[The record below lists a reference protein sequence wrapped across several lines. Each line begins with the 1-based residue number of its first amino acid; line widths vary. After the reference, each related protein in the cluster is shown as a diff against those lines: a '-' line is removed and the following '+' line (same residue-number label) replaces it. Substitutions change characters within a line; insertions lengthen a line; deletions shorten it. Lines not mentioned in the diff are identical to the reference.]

1 MPPKQ
6 PSSPRTLAARR
17 QFEVG
22 HAATFPA
29 AFPRMLA
36 DFSSFVRTFQPSDF
50 AQMLA
55 DGRQVEQLWSIG
67 ETFRSI
73 PVGNLETL
81 PEVFEVLFPGR
92 SHQGFWTPPE
102 LFLIRYTT
110 FAQLLQTLLPG
121 VPATLSAEHF
131 CQFMVY
137 TTLPLVTFR
146 RKVETLWRH
155 GEFTLQSSDVFWGQQ
170 VLNFSFSARSA
181 FLLYIFG
188 FSFLERSGV
197 TFPQLLPGFVTLG
210 FRLSLERWAY
220 FLNHH
225 IMWNRKY
232 IDFFLAIRD
241 ASITFRASEPT
252 DAATLCSC
260 VVLSH
265 HAATS
270 AMVSGMN
277 SLFDSPTAQYFRLYH
292 LPIHQHFWQ
301 AVMNLRDWDFIP
313 RAVLQCTLRARL

>member
-1 MPPKQ
+1 M
-6 PSSPRTLAARR
+6 AARR

-50 AQMLA
+50 AQILA
-55 DGRQVEQLWSIG
+55 DGRQVEQLWKIG

-92 SHQGFWTPPE
+92 SHPGFWTPPE

-137 TTLPLVTFR
+137 TALPLVTFR

-155 GEFTLQSSDVFWGQQ
+155 GEFTLQSSDVFWRLQLHIVNCHGTLETYNDTRALEVPHWKTLRLHLCRCTNDLQDI
-170 VLNFSFSARSA
+170 LGRSA
-181 FLLYIFG
+181 TRKHSAKNSRSCCRMLHGCCSTQPSKGFHAGCFHNIFEPHVLPNGPSEVLFARMWTMLHYILA
-188 FSFLERSGV
+188 STLE
-197 TFPQLLPGFVTLG
+197 Q
-210 FRLSLERWAY
+210 
-220 FLNHH
+220 
-225 IMWNRKY
+225 
-232 IDFFLAIRD
+232 
-241 ASITFRASEPT
+241 
-252 DAATLCSC
+252 
-260 VVLSH
+260 
-265 HAATS
+265 
-270 AMVSGMN
+270 
-277 SLFDSPTAQYFRLYH
+277 
-292 LPIHQHFWQ
+292 
-301 AVMNLRDWDFIP
+301 
-313 RAVLQCTLRARL
+313 